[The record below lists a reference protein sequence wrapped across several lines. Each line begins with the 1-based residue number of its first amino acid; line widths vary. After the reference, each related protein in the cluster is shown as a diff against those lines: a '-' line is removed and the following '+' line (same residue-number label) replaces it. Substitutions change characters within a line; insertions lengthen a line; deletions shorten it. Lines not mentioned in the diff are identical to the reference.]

1 MTALLRQW
9 SGPNCRCRY
18 DCCSFLCP
26 QFVIMLNTV
35 DIGQFVRK
43 QRPMDSYN
51 PRINISHNGTAL
63 KAGISWTTLFACYF
77 HLLGASGHWWEG
89 IGTNYSYFYIQTE
102 DNRFKYTVVLQTAL
116 ASQCKLVQRFIKK
129 SSKRSFWWSKSPNSL
144 YQLRN
149 TLRNNNGLL

>member
-1 MTALLRQW
+1 
-9 SGPNCRCRY
+9 
-18 DCCSFLCP
+18 
-26 QFVIMLNTV
+26 MLNTV

-43 QRPMDSYN
+43 QRPMNSYN

-129 SSKRSFWWSKSPNSL
+129 SSKRVVLMVEITKF
-144 YQLRN
+144 
-149 TLRNNNGLL
+149 TLPTEEHFTEQQWIVIEGTNITSTIVQNNLSTTKLK